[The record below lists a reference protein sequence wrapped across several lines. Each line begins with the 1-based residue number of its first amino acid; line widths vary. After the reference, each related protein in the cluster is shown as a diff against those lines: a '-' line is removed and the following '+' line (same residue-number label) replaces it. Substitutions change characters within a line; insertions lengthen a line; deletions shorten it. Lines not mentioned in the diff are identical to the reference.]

1 MIAAWTPKN
10 RWMAT
15 DSNRQGF
22 ETESEEA
29 ETELQSEFSD
39 RQEERDFFSLR
50 SVGLKTERGTNQS
63 VTARKSYR
71 T

>member
-39 RQEERDFFSLR
+39 RQEERDLR
-50 SVGLKTERGTNQS
+50 RNFGEK
-63 VTARKSYR
+63 K
-71 T
+71 